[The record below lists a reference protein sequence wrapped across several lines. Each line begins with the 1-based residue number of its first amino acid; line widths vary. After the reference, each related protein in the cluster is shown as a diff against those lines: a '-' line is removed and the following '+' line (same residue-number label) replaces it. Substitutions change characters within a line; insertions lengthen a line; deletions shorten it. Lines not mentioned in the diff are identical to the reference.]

1 MVEPWLNAGGLQAG
15 SAMVESFAAEHVYQL
30 YDLGPAVLVA
40 SDPIV
45 ETQTQRD
52 YLFLCRP
59 DAHRWLESLDMV

>member
-1 MVEPWLNAGGLQAG
+1 
-15 SAMVESFAAEHVYQL
+15 MVESFAAEHVYQL